1 MSQTVGI
8 RPLCLLILGV
18 LLLML
23 SPVYGQVKATGAKT
37 GSSQAQDTS
46 KKRSA
51 KKLTIG
57 VDEAVKL
64 ATTYNSSLRVAYYNH
79 LIDRTSVSEAEA
91 IFEPTL
97 NLAANYGADEG
108 VFPSIFPTGQ
118 LNPDGTPQF
127 FQAIVTDSSDVGGFS
142 AGVKGLFPTGATYEM
157 QIRSNY
163 RNNARG
169 GLINPSFQTSTSVAF
184 TQPILRNAWM
194 QYNYANIRLARYAE
208 SQSRQRYRR
217 DVLSTIQ
224 AVHTAYWNYVFS
236 IKDLTVKRRSL
247 ELANKLLEIN
257 RVKVETGVFAPIEIA
272 SAESGVATR
281 VTDVLIAENEIEN
294 NADQLRRLIMTFKDR
309 EEWDIQIIPSD
320 DIAEVTFDTPN
331 LDECIDI
338 ALSERPDLAES
349 RLSLRTQDINLAVAD
364 NELLPRVDVV
374 ASVNFTGLNTAVG
387 NSFLDSYGVVGAETW
402 NLGVT
407 LEIPLGN
414 RAARARI
421 SRTRLQRNQA
431 LMAYRDLQLTAVEE
445 VRRAYR
451 DVEIADKTS
460 HSQKKAMELKLE
472 ELKNERI
479 KLDNK
484 VSTNFQVLEI
494 ESDLA
499 NAKSEFIRA
508 LVQYRI
514 ALSSLAN
521 AMGSSQRVLKWAPR
535 R

>member
-1 MSQTVGI
+1 MSHTDGLYQRGI
-8 RPLCLLILGV
+8 LILGV
-18 LLLML
+18 FCLLLPVVGAQVIIAEGNTGRQL
-23 SPVYGQVKATGAKT
+23 QAKNSPT
-37 GSSQAQDTS
+37 
-46 KKRSA
+46 
-51 KKLTIG
+51 KLTIG
-57 VDEAVKL
+57 VGDAVRL

-79 LIDRTSVSEAEA
+79 LINRTSVSEAEA

-97 NLAANYGADEG
+97 NLAANYGANEG
-108 VFPSIFPTGQ
+108 VFPSVFPTGQ
-118 LNPDGTPQF
+118 TNPDGSPQF

-157 QIRSNY
+157 QIQSNY

-169 GLINPSFQTSTSVAF
+169 GLINPSFQTSSTVSF
-184 TQPILRNAWM
+184 SQPILRNAWL

-208 SQSRQRYRR
+208 SQSRQRYRM

-224 AVHTAYWNYVFS
+224 LVHSAYWNYVFS
-236 IKDLTVKRRSL
+236 IKDLIVKRGSL

-257 RVKVETGVFAPIEIA
+257 KVKVETGVFAPIEIA
-272 SAESGVATR
+272 AAESGVATR
-281 VTDVLIAENEIEN
+281 VTDVLVAENEIEN
-294 NADQLRRLIMTFKDR
+294 NADTLRRLIMTFEDRKD
-309 EEWDIQIIPSD
+309 WDIQLIPAD
-320 DIAEVTFDTPN
+320 DIAEVTFNIPT
-331 LDECIDI
+331 LDECIDL

-364 NELLPRVDVV
+364 NELLPRVDVN
-374 ASVNFTGLNTAVG
+374 ASVTFTGLNTAVG
-387 NSFLDSYGVVGAETW
+387 NSFTDSFGVVGAETW
-402 NLGVT
+402 NIGVS

-414 RAARARI
+414 RAARAKI

-451 DVEIADKTS
+451 DVQIAEKTS
-460 HSQKKAMELKLE
+460 NSQKKAMELKEE

-484 VSTNFQVLEI
+484 VTTNFQVLEI

-499 NAKSEFIRA
+499 SSKSEFIRA

-514 ALSSLAN
+514 ALSSLAK
-521 AMGSSQRVLKWAPR
+521 AMGSSQRVLKWSPR
-535 R
+535 RK